1 MTKAMFALLAAT
13 LIVACNRAPIGMPLP
28 EGSRFQSQWKHYVR
42 LQPHKAI
49 AVAGDMSG
57 QFVAGYSFGY
67 ATESDAI
74 DAALADCESRR
85 ADRRIEDRCRT
96 FAVGNENRTTADGE
110 AAVIR

>member
-13 LIVACNRAPIGMPLP
+13 LVVACNRAPIGMPLP

-67 ATESDAI
+67 PTESDAI

-96 FAVGNENRTTADGE
+96 FAVGNQNRTTADGE